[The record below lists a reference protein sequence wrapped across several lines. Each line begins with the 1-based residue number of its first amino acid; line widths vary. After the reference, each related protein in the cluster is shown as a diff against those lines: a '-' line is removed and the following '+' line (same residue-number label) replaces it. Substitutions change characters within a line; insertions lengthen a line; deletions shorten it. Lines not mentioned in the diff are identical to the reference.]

1 MVDGAISQEDK
12 YDVVLA
18 MKELA
23 SRGMAAEL
31 VEEITSM
38 DPNFFKQHPDLLFTL
53 KQVGGSEEIAS
64 D

>member
-1 MVDGAISQEDK
+1 MVDGAISQEDEH
-12 YDVVLA
+12 DVVLA

-31 VEEITSM
+31 VEEINSM
-38 DPNFFKQHPDLLFTL
+38 DPNFFKQHPDLLFKL
-53 KQVGGSEEIAS
+53 KQVGCSEEIAS